1 MARRDWG
8 GSCAPQHQTQVIF
21 PLDLP
26 LPCSSGCPLEIL
38 DDPPARD
45 LRGAT
50 DAAGTKPMLRMRP
63 PGSRCWCQILW
74 GLVLL
79 SPRCGCCLLPCG
91 AFFGGEPCS
100 PYPWCLAR
108 EIFWHLQSQNM
119 CMQWVL
125 PAPGCPSPDAYPASP
140 ALLPGNFG
148 CLNPN
153 VGAGLGPA
161 LLLPSRGSPHRTQ
174 AAPESWHKYLC
185 GDALLNIKLYLE
197 FHLNSKCR

>member
-26 LPCSSGCPLEIL
+26 LPCSSGCPWEIR
-38 DDPPARD
+38 DDPPAGD
-45 LRGAT
+45 LCGAT

-100 PYPWCLAR
+100 PYLWCLAR
-108 EIFWHLQSQNM
+108 EIFWHLQPQICACSGCSQHLDVPALM
-119 CMQWVL
+119 HILLPQPSCLEILGVRTQMWVRGWVL
-125 PAPGCPSPDAYPASP
+125 PCSCPAGAPRIAPKQPRSP
-140 ALLPGNFG
+140 GI
-148 CLNPN
+148 
-153 VGAGLGPA
+153 
-161 LLLPSRGSPHRTQ
+161 
-174 AAPESWHKYLC
+174 
-185 GDALLNIKLYLE
+185 NIYVVTL
-197 FHLNSKCR
+197 F